1 MIQSNQPQPPAAA
14 LTAKPPEAKPPEP
27 EAKKSPRPE
36 WKRRS
41 RQRSSPVLRF
51 APTAWAKL
59 LYFRD
64 RGPTEIGGFAVTAPD
79 DLLYV
84 EQFVTVKQGV
94 TAASIS
100 FDDEAV
106 ADFFDGQV
114 DAGRRPE
121 QFARI
126 WLHSHPGECAS
137 PSSVDEE
144 TFARAFGGCQ
154 WALMFIVG
162 QTGKTTARLRFNVGP
177 GAHVAVPVEVD
188 YSRAF
193 GPSDLE
199 AWEAEYQANIHPEI
213 WSSGLAQLE
222 HRWGLTDED
231 PGRGLLSPDLLE
243 GLREMEPAERQLIL
257 AELAADPDFSDNE
270 SQRGQTGVIYE
281 F

>member
-1 MIQSNQPQPPAAA
+1 M
-14 LTAKPPEAKPPEP
+14 
-27 EAKKSPRPE
+27 
-36 WKRRS
+36 
-41 RQRSSPVLRF
+41 
-51 APTAWAKL
+51 AWAKL

-84 EQFVTVKQGV
+84 EQFVTVKQSV

-106 ADFFDGQV
+106 ADFFDSQV
-114 DAGRRPE
+114 EAGRKPE

-126 WLHSHPGECAS
+126 WLHSHPGESAS
-137 PSSVDEE
+137 PSIVDED

-154 WALMFIVG
+154 WAVMFVVG

-188 YSRAF
+188 YSRPF

-199 AWEAEYQANIHPEI
+199 AWEAEYKANVHPEVR
-213 WSSGLAQLE
+213 SGALVELE
-222 HRWGLTDED
+222 HWWGLPVEGPT
-231 PGRGLLSPDLLE
+231 RGLLPPDLLE
-243 GLREMEPAERQLIL
+243 ELRDMEPAERTMIL
-257 AELAADPDFSDNE
+257 DELAADPDFF
-270 SQRGQTGVIYE
+270 GQDDEQGQQDRQEVVYE
-281 F
+281 L